1 MYCSRGRVL
10 CKNLTTLCCAA
21 SYAYFSS
28 INYFYIEINI
38 EINPKISGFGVWP
51 ERNFLLVFS

>member
-21 SYAYFSS
+21 SYAYFLS
-28 INYFYIEINI
+28 INYFYIEN
-38 EINPKISGFGVWP
+38 NPGISRFGVWP
-51 ERNFLLVFS
+51 VRNFLSSYN